1 MKDNFVRLGLWA
13 MLVFGGA
20 LPSVQAVDVRIAE
33 FNVETGIDTGSDR
46 GTANDVDYVAVTSIV
61 QRVQPDIICFEELYA
76 DEDMTTWIQT
86 AAALGYP
93 YYAMSVGGTF
103 DNSLH
108 TGIWS
113 KYPITATS
121 DIRETVVDPTAAEIM
136 RWPLHAVIE
145 VPGALYPFH
154 VIVTHNKSG
163 TTTKSSRLQRAFEV
177 YRAVNYITNL
187 VAQDPLNNVEYAIM
201 GDFNDDIGLT
211 QNTNFDITYYE
222 TAKSSLGNTSVAFND
237 GSDIP
242 WNTNA
247 NWLMP
252 YRYFPTER
260 LAAAGMGWINPAQ
273 TGTNDTWT
281 HYTTSTSSCYRL
293 DYILFSDEIMNSA
306 YGAPTGEVYNS
317 EHDGVGVGLY
327 KPGPLPASTASL
339 NASDH
344 RMVFADFN
352 LIDAVAGITPVGI
365 VSEVVD
371 DPASTNGNYVEICN
385 TGGTNLD
392 LTGYALGV
400 YLNGSAS
407 PTTIALSG
415 TLAAGA
421 VCVVAPSTNAF
432 QPIWG
437 VAAQQQAA
445 IIGQLDGNDTVALL
459 KPSGSISDIY
469 GRTGQVAGAWAFTNS
484 VAMRKVGVSDPLS
497 TWDSNEWSI
506 VSYTNATPGWHQ
518 ALAGAEAYV
527 SSGPA
532 LIPSAPKATNDFGL
546 AVGLTPNL
554 LASNLTAT
562 GIFRI
567 QGGSWLE
574 QAMTNASGTAW
585 QTPLMSVAK
594 NGGDVLEYYVRFT
607 CQGPEGFHTYY
618 SSTNSYTFPV
628 IGTSGSFLP
637 MFNEVQA
644 DGNGTDTNEFI
655 EIIGPA
661 GLDLTG
667 YRIEHRNGSATTD
680 GPVWTFTFPSFTLPD
695 DGITEHGGAALGFAV
710 VAQQYNGSVYVA
722 NADFIL
728 PGGLLNSG
736 DGLILYDAS
745 GNILDAVVWLGDT
758 FDIGVDDPAT
768 VSTNVPPGS
777 KNYLHQI
784 GTDSSTDTCPQAPN
798 NVLMATGTWYN
809 ATATPG
815 TINAQQQSGEIVMAP
830 GDADGDGILDD
841 VDNCPETY
849 NPTQTDTD
857 GDGMGD
863 ACDPDIDGDGDLN
876 AADNCPYTANSN
888 QSDLDKDG
896 IGDVCDPDAD
906 GDGIPN
912 EDDPNPYYTGNLDM
926 DFEDSALKSTYTDYA
941 PIEIAGRMWVL
952 SNALV
957 VATNDTK
964 DRIDGLRG
972 ARLRGTA
979 GGIYLQGTLT
989 NGIGDFRFAYARYGT
1004 SLGVTIT
1011 PQYNSGAGW
1020 VNIATAN
1027 TANITALTTNSATV
1041 NVVGPLGFRILWTAS
1056 KSTYYANLDNV
1067 FLNEYTPAA
1076 VADCTL
1082 PVAGTAAFDGSPHA
1096 ADFVTAPA
1104 GLAYSVDWS
1113 PSPPVEIGTYD
1124 AVVTIPD
1131 TETVIGGTFG
1141 FSNALTIT
1149 QGVATCELDS
1159 AVETAFDGLAHSNS
1173 FTATTGLVWTVS
1185 YAPATPVEPGSYN
1198 ATVTVTG
1205 DSHYQGGTFVFSNAV
1220 VITQAQATC
1229 AMVAPVVTT
1238 YDGLAHTNSFN
1249 VTTGLAWSV
1258 SYAPATPV
1266 EIGVYDATVR
1276 VPGDARYVGV
1286 TGVYA
1291 SAVTIQST
1299 SAVSRT
1305 VGTPLTI
1312 DFETPY
1318 RPSGDYGPHTN
1329 VLAASSPSNWF
1340 IDNGYVGTLSN
1351 DVKTG
1356 SVSLR
1361 MRYVGAAAT
1370 SNGVLQS
1377 STPFPGIHSVV
1388 FNYAMYGTDTKAT
1401 LALQTSANGTDWT
1414 TFTNIVADG
1423 IQTNFAAFSNVL
1435 ALTQAAYLRFQLVD
1449 GTALHKLNLDDIV
1462 ILPYAAIP
1470 ATVSLSNLA
1479 QTYDGMVKVPSA
1491 TTDPAGLAV
1500 ELTYNGSA
1508 TPPTNAGSYTVV
1520 AAITTPEYAGSCTGT
1535 LVVARAV
1542 DTIAFSNTNQPYN
1555 GTARTVTATAGS
1567 GSAVALTYNG
1577 SASAP
1582 TNVGTYAVTGIVDAV
1597 NWMATNS
1604 AVLAISAA
1612 DLAPQFNAL
1621 GVQTAYVGAAMS
1633 FVVGAAGYPAPVFAL
1648 QGTTASSGYSFTPAT
1663 GQLAYTPPVADVG
1676 TNTFTFTASNSVG
1689 VATQVV
1695 SVVIYNG
1702 IPAAPASIWASA
1714 TNAVDFTA
1722 AWSPVEGATE
1732 FRLDASTSANFGS
1745 GGGGGTVYVADFEG
1759 VSKTSYT
1766 AGDVILGGISWN
1778 MNEGLIGTTAGS
1790 DRFNGLRSARVRS
1803 NETANSTGILTMNAD
1818 TNMGLSAITL
1828 LYAKYGT
1835 DANTAGRVDVS
1846 TNSGA
1851 SWTSAGTFT
1860 VDSTNLT
1867 LFTATNLN
1875 ISGNVRIR
1883 VVKTSGTSTRYNID
1897 DITLYPYSPGT
1908 ASYMAGYSNRT
1919 VAGTSAAVTGLTSGV
1934 TYYFRVQAVSPG
1946 GTGTYSAVASA
1957 TTKAS
1962 QTIVFPAL
1970 SDRVTTDT
1978 VGLSATASSGLSVSF
1993 AVASGPATISGGTN
2007 LTFAGAGPVAIAASQ
2022 AGNAAYAAAPG
2033 VTNTFTVTKAT
2044 AGVSLS
2050 GLAQTYNGAARVAT
2064 ATTVPPGLTVDITYD
2079 GSAMAP
2085 TEVGSYAVAAA
2096 INDAMYLGSTSGTL
2110 VVSAPS
2116 ATVTLGSLAQDYD
2129 GTPKSVTAT
2138 TEPAGLAVDF
2148 TYNGSATAPTA
2159 AGSYAVT
2166 GTINDVNYDGF
2177 ATGTLV
2183 IAKAEATVLFDSLG
2197 AIYDGTG
2204 KMATVSTEPAGLAV
2218 DLTYNGSAALP
2229 VAVGSYAVTGIVAD
2243 ANYEGANSAVFVISK
2258 GAATVSLTG
2267 LAQAYDGTPKNASA
2281 TTAPSGLTVDFTY
2294 NGSGTAPTAAG
2305 SYLVTGLV
2313 NDANYAGLGTGTLVI
2328 AKAAATV
2335 SLGGLSQVYDGAA
2348 KTVTVS
2354 TAPTGLAVTVT
2365 YDGSGSAP
2373 IETGQYAVVATI
2385 LDANYEGA
2393 ATGTLT
2399 IAAEGQDPFVQWL
2412 QDRDLDPGDSRYDE
2426 TADDDGDG
2434 MTTYEEYVADTAPD
2448 SSNSQLRL
2456 SGNYVRASA
2465 SNATGK
2471 ILFTFTASTGRYYQ
2485 LLYKTNLFGPLLTN
2499 DLGWGVPGMA
2509 VTNDSLGVWYGNVR
2523 VRLTQP

>member
-1 MKDNFVRLGLWA
+1 MLGILA
-13 MLVFGGA
+13 RPVPA
-20 LPSVQAVDVRIAE
+20 VQVRIAE
-33 FNVETGIDTGSDR
+33 FNVETGLDTGSDR
-46 GTANDVDYVAVTSIV
+46 GTASDVDYAAVTSIV
-61 QRVQPDIICFEELYA
+61 QRVQPDILCFEELYA
-76 DEDMTTWIQT
+76 DEDMTAWIQ
-86 AAALGYP
+86 AAATLGYP

-113 KYPITATS
+113 KFPITGTA

-136 RWPLHAVIE
+136 RWPLHATIE

-154 VIVTHNKSG
+154 VFVTHNKSG

-177 YRAVNYITNL
+177 YRAVNYITNM

-211 QNTNFDITYYE
+211 QNTNFDIAYYQ
-222 TAKSSLGNTSVAFND
+222 TAQSSLGNTSVAFND

-242 WNTNA
+242 WNSNSG
-247 NWLMP
+247 WLLP

-317 EHDGVGVGLY
+317 EHDGAGVGLN
-327 KPGPLPASTASL
+327 KPGPLPAGTASL

-371 DPASTNGNYVEICN
+371 CPASTNGNFVEICN

-392 LTGYALGV
+392 LSGYALGV
-400 YLNGSAS
+400 YLNGAAS
-407 PTTIALSG
+407 PATIALSG

-432 QPIWG
+432 APIWG

-445 IIGQLDGNDTVALL
+445 VIGQLDGNDTVALL
-459 KPSGSISDIY
+459 KPGGSISDIY

-484 VAMRKVGVSDPLS
+484 TAVRKVGVSDPLA
-497 TWDSNEWSI
+497 TWASNEWTI
-506 VSYTNATPGWHQ
+506 VAGTNSATPGRHQ
-518 ALAGAEAYV
+518 ALAGADAYV

-532 LIPSAPKATNDFGL
+532 LNPFAPKATNDFGL
-546 AVGLTPNL
+546 TVGLTPNL
-554 LASNLTAT
+554 LASNMAAT
-562 GIFRI
+562 GVFRI

-574 QAMTNASGTAW
+574 QALTNSSGTAW

-594 NGGDVLEYYVRFT
+594 NGGDVLEYYVRYAY
-607 CQGPEGFHTYY
+607 QGPEGFHTNY
-618 SSTNSYTFPV
+618 SATNTYTFPV
-628 IGTSGSFLP
+628 IGTSGSFRP

-667 YRIEHRNGSATTD
+667 YRIEHRNGAATTD
-680 GPVWTFTFPSFTLPD
+680 GPAWTFTFPAFTLPD
-695 DGITEHGGAALGFAV
+695 DGAAEHGGAALGLAV
-710 VAQQYNGSVYVA
+710 ISQNSNYVA
-722 NADFIL
+722 NTDFLL
-728 PGGLLNSG
+728 PGSLLNAG

-745 GNILDAVVWLGDT
+745 GTILDAVVWLGDT
-758 FDIGVDDPAT
+758 FDLGVDDPAT

-798 NVLMATGTWYN
+798 NILMATGTWYN
-809 ATATPG
+809 ALATPG
-815 TINAQQQSGEIVMAP
+815 TLNAQQQSGNIIMAP
-830 GDADGDGILDD
+830 GDADLDGILDD
-841 VDNCPETY
+841 VDNCPDTY
-849 NPTQTDTD
+849 NPTQIDTD
-857 GDGMGD
+857 GDGTGD
-863 ACDPDIDGDGDLN
+863 ACDPDIDGDADLN
-876 AADNCPYTANSN
+876 AADNCPYNANAN

-926 DFEDSALKSTYTDYA
+926 DFEDSALKPTYTDYT

-964 DRIDGLRG
+964 DRIDGQRG

-1020 VNIATAN
+1020 VTIATAN
-1027 TANITALTTNSATV
+1027 TANVTALTTNSTTV
-1041 NVVGPLGFRILWTAS
+1041 DVVGPLSFRILWTAS
-1056 KSTYYANLDNV
+1056 KNTYYANLDNI
-1067 FLNEYTPAA
+1067 FLNEFTPAA

-1082 PVAGTAAFDGSPHA
+1082 PVPGTAAFDGTAHTA
-1096 ADFVTAPA
+1096 GFVTAPA
-1104 GLAYSVDWS
+1104 GLAYSVAWS
-1113 PSPPVEIGTYD
+1113 PSPPVDIGTYN
-1124 AVVTIPD
+1124 ATVTIPD

-1141 FSNALTIT
+1141 FTNALTIT
-1149 QGVATCELDS
+1149 QGVATCELV
-1159 AVETAFDGLAHSNS
+1159 APVETAFDGLAHSNS
-1173 FTATTGLVWTVS
+1173 FAVTTGLAWTVT
-1185 YAPATPVEPGSYN
+1185 YAPANPVEPGTYH
-1198 ATVTVTG
+1198 ATVHVTG
-1205 DSHYQGGTFVFSNAV
+1205 DSHYLGGTFVFSNAV

-1229 AMVAPVVTT
+1229 ALVAPVVAP
-1238 YDGLAHTNSFN
+1238 YNGQPHTNSFL

-1258 SYAPATPV
+1258 AYAPSTPV

-1276 VPGDARYVGV
+1276 VPGDARYLGV
-1286 TGVYA
+1286 TNVYA

-1299 SAVSRT
+1299 SVVTRT
-1305 VGTPLTI
+1305 LGTPLTI

-1329 VLAASSPSNWF
+1329 VLSASSPSNWF

-1361 MRYVGAAAT
+1361 LRYLSAEAT

-1377 STPFPGIHSVV
+1377 TVPFPGIHSVA
-1388 FNYAMYGTDTKAT
+1388 FHYAMYGTDAKAT
-1401 LALQTSANGTDWT
+1401 LALQTSANGSDWT
-1414 TFTNIVADG
+1414 THTNLVADG
-1423 IQTNFAAFSNVL
+1423 IQTNFAAFSNTL
-1435 ALTQAAYLRFQLVD
+1435 ALTQAAYLRFQL
-1449 GTALHKLNLDDIV
+1449 TAGNPQNKLNLDDLV

-1470 ATVSLSNLA
+1470 ATVALSSLA
-1479 QTYDGMVKVPSA
+1479 QTYDGTAKVPAA

-1500 ELTYNGSA
+1500 DLSYNGSA
-1508 TPPTNAGSYTVV
+1508 TPPANAGSYTVV
-1520 AAITTPEYAGSCTGT
+1520 AAITTPEYAGACTGT
-1535 LVVARAV
+1535 LVIARAV
-1542 DTIAFSNTNQPYN
+1542 DTINFSNTSQPYN
-1555 GTARTVTATAGS
+1555 GTARAVTATAGS
-1567 GSAVALTYNG
+1567 GSSVALTYNG
-1577 SASAP
+1577 STAAP
-1582 TNVGTYAVTGIVDAV
+1582 TNIGTYAVTGIVDAA
-1597 NWMATNS
+1597 NWMATNT
-1604 AVLAISAA
+1604 ATLTISAA

-1633 FVVGAAGYPAPVFAL
+1633 FGLGAAGYPAPVLAL
-1648 QGTTASSGYSFTPAT
+1648 QGTTASAGFGFTPAT
-1663 GQLAYTPPVADVG
+1663 GQLAYTPPQADVG
-1676 TNTFTFTASNSVG
+1676 TQTFTFTASNSVG
-1689 VATQVV
+1689 VATQAV
-1695 SVVIYNG
+1695 SVVVYIG
-1702 IPAAPASIWASA
+1702 IPAAPGAIWASA

-1722 AWSPVEGATE
+1722 AWSAVEGAAE
-1732 FRLDASTSANFGS
+1732 YRLDVGTTASFAS
-1745 GGGGGTVYVADFEG
+1745 GGGGGSVYVADFEG

-1766 AGDVILGGISWN
+1766 AGDVTLGGLSWN
-1778 MNEGLIGTTAGS
+1778 LNEALIGTTAGS
-1790 DRFNGLRSARVRS
+1790 DRFNGARAARVRS
-1803 NETANSTGILTMNAD
+1803 NETANGTGMLTMNAD

-1835 DANTAGRVDVS
+1835 DANTAGRVDYS

-1851 SWTSAGTFT
+1851 SWNSAGTFT
-1860 VDSTNLT
+1860 ADSTNLT

-1875 ISGNVRIR
+1875 LTGNVRIR
-1883 VVKTSGTSTRYNID
+1883 VVKTSGTTTRYNID
-1897 DITLYPYSPGT
+1897 DITLYPYGAGT
-1908 ASYMAGYSNRT
+1908 AAYLAGYSNRT
-1919 VAGTSAAVTGLTSGV
+1919 VAGTSQAVTGLTAGV
-1934 TYYFRVQAVSPG
+1934 TYYFRVLAVSPG
-1946 GTGTYSAVASA
+1946 GTGTYSSVTSV
-1957 TTKAS
+1957 TTKAA
-1962 QTIVFPAL
+1962 QTITFPAL
-1970 SDRVTTDT
+1970 AGQVATNT
-1978 VGLSATASSGLSVSF
+1978 VGLAATASSGLSVTF
-1993 AVASGPATISGGTN
+1993 AVASGPAVIAGGTN
-2007 LTFAGAGPVAIAASQ
+2007 LTFTGAGAVAIAAAQ

-2033 VTNTFTVTKAT
+2033 VTNTFTVTKAA
-2044 AGVSLS
+2044 AGVTLN
-2050 GLAQTYNGAARVAT
+2050 GLAQAYNGAARVVT
-2064 ATTVPPGLTVDITYD
+2064 ATTVPPGLAVDLTYD
-2079 GSAMAP
+2079 GSATAP
-2085 TEVGSYAVAAA
+2085 TEAGSYAVAATV
-2096 INDAMYLGSTSGTL
+2096 NDAMYLGSTSGTL

-2116 ATVTLGSLAQDYD
+2116 ATVTLGSLAQVYD
-2129 GTPKSVTAT
+2129 GTPKSATAT

-2148 TYNGSATAPTA
+2148 TYNGSATVPA
-2159 AGSYAVT
+2159 AADNYAVT
-2166 GTINDVNYDGF
+2166 GTINDVNYTGF

-2197 AIYDGTG
+2197 AAYDGTG
-2204 KMATVSTEPAGLAV
+2204 KAATVLTEPEGLAV
-2218 DLTYNGSAALP
+2218 ELTYNGSATLP
-2229 VAVGSYAVTGIVAD
+2229 VTVGSYAVAATVAD
-2243 ANYEGANSAVFVISK
+2243 ANYEGTNTAIFVISK
-2258 GAATVSLTG
+2258 GAATVVLSG
-2267 LAQAYDGTPKNASA
+2267 LAPTYDGTPKSAGAA
-2281 TTAPSGLTVDFTY
+2281 TTPAGLTVDVTY
-2294 NGSGTAPTAAG
+2294 NGAAAAPTAAG
-2305 SYLVTGLV
+2305 SYVVTGAV
-2313 NDANYAGLGTGTLVI
+2313 NDANYAGVATGTLVI
-2328 AKAAATV
+2328 AKAVAAV
-2335 SLGGLSQVYDGAA
+2335 SLGSLSQVYDGAA
-2348 KTVTVS
+2348 KGATVS
-2354 TAPTGLAVTVT
+2354 TTPTGLAVTVT
-2365 YDGSGSAP
+2365 YDGSGAAP
-2373 IETGQYAVVATI
+2373 VETGQYVVVAAV

-2393 ATGTLT
+2393 ATGTLFIT
-2399 IAAEGQDPFVQWL
+2399 ATAADPFTEWL
-2412 QDRDLDPGDSRYDE
+2412 QHRSLDPEDARYA
-2426 TADDDGDG
+2426 TNADDDHDG
-2434 MTTYEEYVADTAPD
+2434 MTTYEEYLADTDPAVSGSVLKVTGTY
-2448 SSNSQLRL
+2448 SSVDHQIRM
-2456 SGNYVRASA
+2456 A
-2465 SNATGK
+2465 
-2471 ILFTFTASTGRYYQ
+2471 FPQSTGRYYQ
-2485 LLYKTNLFGPLLTN
+2485 LQYSTNLARATIITN
-2499 DLGWGVPGMA
+2499 LGWGVPGR
-2509 VTNDSLGVWYGNVR
+2509 VITNAHHTNGYWFWGVKSM
-2523 VRLTQP
+2523 LAAP